1 MYARNKNNTVEPL
14 SISDLI
20 LVQFLYTFL
29 ISFNVLYTQYSA
41 TITNYGTNYVISIQ
55 QDNI

>member
-14 SISDLI
+14 SIFDLI
-20 LVQFLYTFL
+20 LVLFLYTFL

-41 TITNYGTNYVISIQ
+41 TITYYGTNYVISIQ